1 MAGVSL
7 MQERS
12 NMSFLQVAIIAV
24 ILGMVARSVGPAFT
38 QAGTDRALCSL
49 IDRLETMR
57 TALDL
62 YRAHHKGEL
71 PPCES
76 FEAAMTTEV
85 GRYRP
90 RLNEIPVNPF
100 NGLNTVRFDGEPAG
114 LGKAG
119 WRLDT
124 KTGRFQADNDA
135 ACAIL

>member
-1 MAGVSL
+1 
-7 MQERS
+7 MQKKTTP
-12 NMSFLQVAIIAV
+12 SFMQILIIAI
-24 ILGMVARSVGPAFT
+24 ILGMVARTVGPAFML
-38 QAGTDRALCSL
+38 ASSDRMVCSL

-62 YRAHHKGEL
+62 YRAYHGGGL

-76 FEAAMTTEV
+76 FGNFETAMTTKA

-90 RLNEIPVNPF
+90 RLNGIPVNPF

-114 LGKAG
+114 SGRAG

-124 KTGRFQADNDA
+124 KSRCFQADSDTGYA
-135 ACAIL
+135 GL